1 MNEYMIGQFGWIEW
15 MIYVTEMFK
24 KNYKNYTQVD
34 SIQMIRCDI

>member
-24 KNYKNYTQVD
+24 KIYKKLHTGRLHSDD
-34 SIQMIRCDI
+34 SM